1 MPTELLLWIGFCVFL
16 IAMLTLDL
24 GVFHKESHVV
34 SFKEAMIWS
43 SVWIGLA
50 LIFNGGVFYF
60 AGKEKG
66 LEFLTGY
73 LIEKSLSVGAVE
85 DEKTGKLFTELE
97 EDIEIDK
104 KEVIS
109 EIRSLKGKL
118 NKIENILAKK

>member
-1 MPTELLLWIGFCVFL
+1 LPTELLLWIGFCVFL